1 MQQLK
6 RFKFSGI
13 AIGLFLVFG
22 ACTTE
27 QSTYELTKGSKPNII
42 YIMADDLG
50 YGDLGCYGQDTIKTP
65 HIDKLAA
72 EGLLF
77 KQHYAGATVCAPSRN
92 SLITGQ
98 HMGHTTIKSMEK
110 PIKKEDITVA
120 EVLKSAGYHTAI
132 IGKWGLGNVGT
143 TGYANDQGFDY
154 SFGYYDQI
162 RAHNYYPDYL
172 MENGEKIPLENEVIY
187 ITDSS
192 HYAVGIGNA
201 ATKKVS
207 YSNDLFTDKALAYLD
222 QRDENPFFL
231 YLPYTI
237 PHGDNES
244 WLIKQHGM
252 EVPDLGIYANKN
264 WPPPKK
270 AGAAMITR
278 LDTYVGQIM
287 EKLKEK
293 GLDKN
298 TLVIFTSDNGPHQEG
313 GWNLAFF
320 DSNGPLKGMKRDL
333 YEGGIRIPFIARWP
347 GKITPNTQ
355 TNTVATFWDF
365 MATASDLAGVDVP
378 SSSDGVS
385 YLPTLVGA
393 DESQA
398 SHEHLYWEFDTNLLR
413 KAARK
418 GPYKLV
424 KITDK
429 KTDQTTVELFNIEQD
444 MEELHNIANEHPKE
458 VKELEAIIEK
468 YNSTD

>member
-1 MQQLK
+1 MSVNTIIKAFCLNVTLLTCLSSCEDK
-6 RFKFSGI
+6 KS
-13 AIGLFLVFG
+13 A
-22 ACTTE
+22 
-27 QSTYELTKGSKPNII
+27 YEEVKGSKPNII

-50 YGDLGCYGQDTIKTP
+50 YGDLGCYGQDSIETP
-65 HIDKLAA
+65 NIDKLAS

-77 KQHYAGATVCAPSRN
+77 TQHYAGSTVCAPSRN
-92 SLITGQ
+92 SLMTGQ
-98 HMGHTTIKSMEK
+98 HMGNTTIKSMEK

-120 EVLKSAGYHTAI
+120 EVLKSAGYKTAI

-172 MENGEKIPLENEVIY
+172 MENGEKIPLKNEVIY
-187 ITDSS
+187 IKDST

-201 ATKKVS
+201 ATKKVE
-207 YSNDLFTDKALAYLD
+207 YSNDIFTEKALTYLNKQNTD
-222 QRDENPFFL
+222 PFFL

-264 WPPPKK
+264 WTEPKK

-278 LDTYVGQIM
+278 LDSYVGQIM
-287 EKLKEK
+287 AKLKEK
-293 GLDKN
+293 GLDEN
-298 TLVIFTSDNGPHQEG
+298 TLVIFTSDNGPHEEG
-313 GWNLAFF
+313 GWRLSFF
-320 DSNGPLKGMKRDL
+320 DSNGDLKGMKRDL

-347 GKITPNTQ
+347 NKIKQNTT

-365 MATASDLAGVDVP
+365 MATASELSGEPLP
-378 SSSDGVS
+378 SSSDGIS
-385 YLPTLVGA
+385 YLPTLMA
-393 DESQA
+393 DDKDQKQ
-398 SHEHLYWEFDTNLLR
+398 HDYLYWEFDTNLIR
-413 KAARK
+413 RAARK

-424 KITDK
+424 TIKDK
-429 KTDQTTVELFNIEQD
+429 KTDATTVELFNIEKD
-444 MEELHNIANEHPKE
+444 MAEDHNIAKDHPTE
-458 VKELEAIIEK
+458 VKELQTIINK
-468 YNSTD
+468 YKKS